1 MVGVTG
7 LGSLS
12 CYCPCSNCSSE
23 NSADQKQIETR
34 IADSTVKRLEASE
47 NVDLRKF
54 CLNKHFKL
62 HRMQINKFHKWVFL
76 QANYTVCQFSPMH
89 SRKLSNS

>member
-12 CYCPCSNCSSE
+12 YYCPWNNCSSE

-34 IADSTVKRLEASE
+34 IADSTVKRITVNTAVILKCCNAG
-47 NVDLRKF
+47 VV
-54 CLNKHFKL
+54 
-62 HRMQINKFHKWVFL
+62 IKW
-76 QANYTVCQFSPMH
+76 N
-89 SRKLSNS
+89 R